1 MAKIV
6 NFCKSLRKWNAVC
19 VTICFTQH
27 TNYTKMKQVLLAC
40 FIILGLG
47 SCGINKQAQQIKA
60 LEKCDYRLTD
70 ATNISIAGTD
80 VMKLINGTS
89 VNAANIPGIAL
100 GLLRK
105 DIPLRAKLN
114 LEITNPSNA
123 LAAINNFDYIVL
135 INRQEVFNGS
145 VDQSVSIGAGQ
156 TTQVPVQVNANIYK
170 FLTDNKMLED
180 IGAFVS
186 GATNGSEKKG
196 LVTLK
201 IRPSIKMG
209 GELIK
214 YPGYITIDKEV
225 SSKILL

>member
-1 MAKIV
+1 
-6 NFCKSLRKWNAVC
+6 
-19 VTICFTQH
+19 
-27 TNYTKMKQVLLAC
+27 MKNLVLAC
-40 FIILGLG
+40 LIVLSLG

-60 LEKCDYRLTD
+60 LEKCDYRITD
-70 ATNISIAGTD
+70 ATDITIAGTD
-80 VMKLINGTS
+80 VRKLMDGGS
-89 VNAANIPGIAL
+89 VNTLSIPGIAL
-100 GLLRK
+100 GMLRK

-114 LEITNPSNA
+114 LEISNPSNA

-145 VDQSVSIGAGQ
+145 VNQSVNIGAGQ
-156 TTQVPVQVNANIYK
+156 TTRVPVQVNANIYQ
-170 FLTDNKMLED
+170 FLTDNKMLTD
-180 IGAFVS
+180 IGTFIG

-201 IRPSIKMG
+201 IRPSIKVG
-209 GELIK
+209 GGLVK

>member
-1 MAKIV
+1 
-6 NFCKSLRKWNAVC
+6 
-19 VTICFTQH
+19 
-27 TNYTKMKQVLLAC
+27 MKQILLAC

-60 LEKCDYRLTD
+60 LENCDYRLTD
-70 ATNISIAGTD
+70 ATNITIAGAD
-80 VMKLINGTS
+80 VKKIIESGGTS
-89 VNAANIPGIAL
+89 AANLPGLAL

-114 LEITNPSNA
+114 LEITNPTNA

-156 TTQVPVQVNANIYK
+156 TTQVPVQVNANIYR
-170 FLTDNKMLED
+170 FLTDNKMIDE
-180 IGAFVS
+180 IGAFIS
-186 GATNGSEKKG
+186 GANNGTEKKG

-201 IRPSIKMG
+201 IRPSIKVG
-209 GELIK
+209 GGLVK

>member
-1 MAKIV
+1 MIIEQKLSAV
-6 NFCKSLRKWNAVC
+6 NLI
-19 VTICFTQH
+19 TH
-27 TNYTKMKQVLLAC
+27 EMKKLFLAC

-60 LEKCDYRLTD
+60 LEQCDYRLTD
-70 ATNISIAGTD
+70 ATNITIAGAD
-80 VMKLINGTS
+80 VKKIIQTGATSS
-89 VNAANIPGIAL
+89 VNFPGLAL

-135 INRQEVFNGS
+135 INKQEVFNGS

-156 TTQVPVQVNANIYK
+156 TTLVPVQVNANIYQ
-170 FLTDNKMLED
+170 FLSDNKMVDD
-180 IGAFVS
+180 IGAFIS

-201 IRPSIKMG
+201 IRPSIKVG
-209 GELIK
+209 GGLVK

>member
-1 MAKIV
+1 M
-6 NFCKSLRKWNAVC
+6 
-19 VTICFTQH
+19 
-27 TNYTKMKQVLLAC
+27 
-40 FIILGLG
+40 ILGLA

-70 ATNISIAGTD
+70 ATNITIAGTD
-80 VMKLINGTS
+80 VRKLMEGKS
-89 VNAANIPGIAL
+89 VNTMSIPGIAL

-114 LEITNPSNA
+114 LEISNPSNA

-135 INRQEVFNGS
+135 INKQEIFSGS
-145 VDQSVSIGAGQ
+145 VDQSVTIGAGQ
-156 TTQVPVQVNANIYK
+156 TTQVPVQVNANIYQ
-170 FLTDNKMLED
+170 FLTDSKMLDD
-180 IGAFVS
+180 IGAFIS
-186 GATNGSEKKG
+186 GATNGNEKKG

-201 IRPSIKMG
+201 IRPSIKVAG
-209 GELIK
+209 GLIK

>member
-1 MAKIV
+1 
-6 NFCKSLRKWNAVC
+6 
-19 VTICFTQH
+19 
-27 TNYTKMKQVLLAC
+27 MKNLVLAC
-40 FIILGLG
+40 LIVLSLG

-60 LEKCDYRLTD
+60 LEKCDYRITD
-70 ATNISIAGTD
+70 ATDITIAGTD
-80 VMKLINGTS
+80 VRKLIDGKS
-89 VNAANIPGIAL
+89 VNTLSIPGIAL
-100 GLLRK
+100 GMLRK

-114 LEITNPSNA
+114 LEISNPSNA

-145 VDQSVSIGAGQ
+145 VNQSVNIGSGQ
-156 TTQVPVQVNANIYK
+156 TTQVPVQVNANIYQ
-170 FLTDNKMLED
+170 FLTDNKMLND
-180 IGAFVS
+180 IGTFIG

-201 IRPSIKMG
+201 IRPSIKVG
-209 GELIK
+209 GGLVK